1 MESRRII
8 AALDATDIGR
18 VRDLAR
24 AVEPHVWGCKIGLE
38 FFVQH
43 GPAGIEKAGLD
54 PQRLF
59 LDLKFHDI
67 PNTVAGAVRAAT
79 AMRPAMFDVHAG
91 GGPAMLAAARA
102 ARDEAAEKTGH
113 KPLLLAVTV
122 MTSLDDADLS
132 SVGQTGPAAAQV
144 RRLAALAR
152 DNGLDGVV
160 CSPREI
166 AMLRRVCGAD
176 FKLVVPGV
184 RPQGAAANDQK
195 RTMSPAEAIAAGAD
209 YLVIGR
215 PISAAADPAA
225 AARAIVESLAEPAQ
239 P

>member
-24 AVEPHVWGCKIGLE
+24 AVAPHVWGCKIGLE

-79 AMRPAMFDVHAG
+79 AMRPAMFNVHAG

-132 SVGQTGPAAAQV
+132 SVGQAGPAAAQV

-166 AMLRRVCGAD
+166 AMLRRDCGAG
-176 FKLVVPGV
+176 FKLVVPGI

>member
-1 MESRRII
+1 
-8 AALDATDIGR
+8 
-18 VRDLAR
+18 
-24 AVEPHVWGCKIGLE
+24 
-38 FFVQH
+38 
-43 GPAGIEKAGLD
+43 
-54 PQRLF
+54 
-59 LDLKFHDI
+59 
-67 PNTVAGAVRAAT
+67 
-79 AMRPAMFDVHAG
+79 
-91 GGPAMLAAARA
+91 MLAAARA

-166 AMLRRVCGAD
+166 AMLRRDCGVD
-176 FKLVVPGV
+176 FKLVVPGI
-184 RPQGAAANDQK
+184 RPHGAATNDQK

-215 PISAAADPAA
+215 PISAAVDPAM
-225 AARAIVESLAEPAQ
+225 AARAILESLAEPAQ

>member
-8 AALDATDIGR
+8 AALDAIDIGR

-24 AVEPHVWGCKIGLE
+24 AVAPHVWGCKIGLE

-79 AMRPAMFDVHAG
+79 AMRPAMFNVHAG

-122 MTSLDDADLS
+122 MTSLDDADLAS
-132 SVGQTGPAAAQV
+132 IGQTGPAAAQV

-166 AMLRRVCGAD
+166 AMLRRDCGSD
-176 FKLVVPGV
+176 FKLVVPGI

-215 PISAAADPAA
+215 PISAAADPAT

>member
-176 FKLVVPGV
+176 FKLVVPGI

>member
-1 MESRRII
+1 MASQRII

-24 AVEPHVWGCKIGLE
+24 AVLPHVWGCKIGLE

-67 PNTVAGAVRAAT
+67 PNTVAGAVRSAV
-79 AMRPAMFDVHAG
+79 AMRPAMFNIHAG

-102 ARDEAAEKTGH
+102 ARDEAAAATGH

-122 MTSLDDADLS
+122 MTSLDDADLA
-132 SVGQTGPAAAQV
+132 SVGQIGPTSTQV
-144 RRLAALAR
+144 RRLAMLAR

-166 AMLRRVCGAD
+166 AMLRRDCGAD
-176 FKLVVPGV
+176 FTLVVPGI
-184 RPQGAAANDQK
+184 RPEGAASDDQK
-195 RTMSPAEAIAAGAD
+195 RIMSPSEAVAAGAD

-225 AARAIVESLAEPAQ
+225 AARAIADKLAEPAL